1 MLAMSLKP
9 SNVETVQH
17 ILIIVLKMPLAV
29 RQVLLSMRIN
39 VDVLQSSKLANRLA
53 LLMIVILHNV
63 SIISLKKWCL
73 K

>member
-1 MLAMSLKP
+1 MSLKP
-9 SNVETVQH
+9 FNVVTVQP